1 MTGADAAA
9 RAATLRVPGF
19 RAAGV
24 RCGIK
29 QKGPD
34 VALIVSD
41 VPAVAAGVLTRSTVP
56 GAPVVVSRESLAKSA
71 RARAIVANSGCSNV
85 AMGARGVRD
94 ARAMAALAARSLGC
108 SPGEVLVASTGVI
121 GEPLPMTKLRAGIPA
136 AAAALAED
144 GLAGAAH
151 AILTTDTRA
160 KIATRSVRIGGRRV
174 RMAGVAKGSGMVEPN
189 MATVLCFV
197 ITDAAVTKAFLQRT
211 LGAAADRSLNC
222 LTVDGEGSTS
232 DTCFVLANGV
242 ARNPTLRAGSS
253 DGAAAFAAALTSLLQ
268 ELTRELAR
276 DGEGATRLV
285 TVRVSGARS
294 DAEADRAARR
304 IANSVLV
311 KTALFGGD
319 ANWGRILQTIGHG
332 RITLDLAR
340 TEVRLAG
347 VPVFRRGASAGP
359 AARSRA
365 QARMRASEVVVEVAL
380 GAGKGR
386 AEIWTCD
393 LTYDYVRI
401 NAEYR
406 T

>member
-1 MTGADAAA
+1 MAPSDAAA
-9 RAATLRVPGF
+9 KAASLRVPGF

-34 VALIVSD
+34 VALVVSD

-56 GAPVVVSRESLAKSA
+56 GAPVLLSREHLAKSA

-85 AMGARGVRD
+85 AMGARGLRD
-94 ARAMAALAARSLGC
+94 ARAMAALAARAVGC
-108 SPGEVLVASTGVI
+108 APHEVLVASTGVI
-121 GEPLPMTKLRAGIPA
+121 GEPLPLAKLGRGIPA

-144 GLAGAAH
+144 GLAGAAR
-151 AILTTDTRA
+151 AILTTDTRT
-160 KIATRSVRIGGRRV
+160 KIASRSVRVGGRRV
-174 RMAGVAKGSGMVEPN
+174 RMAGIAKGSGMIEPN
-189 MATVLCFV
+189 LATMLCFV
-197 ITDAAVTKAFLQRT
+197 VTDAAATKGFLQRT
-211 LGAAADRSLNC
+211 LEAAADRSLNC

-232 DTCFVLANGV
+232 DTCFALANGV
-242 ARNPTLRAGSS
+242 AGNPVLRGASS
-253 DGAAAFAAALTSLLQ
+253 DGAEAFAAALTRLLQ

-285 TVRVSGARS
+285 TVRVGGARS

-319 ANWGRILQTIGHG
+319 ANWGRILQAIGHG
-332 RITLDLAR
+332 RVALDLAR

-359 AARSRA
+359 AARARA
-365 QARMRASEVVVEVAL
+365 QQKMRAPEVTVEVNL
-380 GAGKGR
+380 GAGHGR

-393 LTYDYVRI
+393 LSYDYVKI